1 MPSNPDKQ
9 AERSKGKRAAAA
21 HAAGREPGVNGRPRK
36 ESRASSRASSSR
48 AAAQHLSA
56 AQTEQFIDPSAAA
69 ASSSAP
75 PTEQSCD
82 SFVPADIYA
91 VLSKF
96 SCGDGGPAERDEL
109 EGRLESWLTRGGN
122 ANAVIPGAELGDDPS
137 ANPTILQYM
146 ALDAHHYSLRAF
158 ELLMQNGAD
167 VDAPRISVHCRTPLW
182 NAVQSVVAAT
192 RGGWGEACSVGVV
205 SILLRAG
212 ARDPE
217 ALWDMYRLVC
227 VPTPVADLYDQ
238 MVELHD

>member
-1 MPSNPDKQ
+1 MPTR
-9 AERSKGKRAAAA
+9 ERTEKSKAKAAGAATKPRGKAPAGYPNWSEALADWTDDAGGVRPGKR
-21 HAAGREPGVNGRPRK
+21 RKQPQPQPQPR
-36 ESRASSRASSSR
+36 
-48 AAAQHLSA
+48 
-56 AQTEQFIDPSAAA
+56 AAA
-69 ASSSAP
+69 ASSSAQPTQP
-75 PTEQSCD
+75 PSD
-82 SFVPADIYA
+82 PFVPADIGA

-96 SCGDGGPAERDEL
+96 GCGDGGPAEREEL
-109 EGRLESWLTRGGN
+109 EGLLESWLARGGN
-122 ANAVIPGAELGDDPS
+122 ANAVVRVPGDDDDDPS
-137 ANPTILQYM
+137 GNPTILQHM

-158 ELLMQNGAD
+158 ELLTQHGAD